1 MLAHCPMFPSRPLYV
16 HLFQQNRHAQD
27 LARGHRQ
34 KILEEVFRSEFT
46 IDEYKNSIL
55 HHERH
60 FYPLNCKEQ
69 KILLPFY
76 LIFNRCYLMVLQIF
90 GCK

>member
-1 MLAHCPMFPSRPLYV
+1 MLAHCPILPSRPLYA
-16 HLFQQNRHAQD
+16 HLFQQNRHARGH
-27 LARGHRQ
+27 ARDHRQ
-34 KILEEVFRSEFT
+34 KIQEQVFRLEFT

-69 KILLPFY
+69 KNSSTSFI
-76 LIFNRCYLMVLQIF
+76 
-90 GCK
+90 